1 MDIFQAIILGL
12 IQGLGE
18 FLPISSSGHLV
29 LTPWVFGWED
39 QGLAFDIALHF
50 GTLIAVIGFF
60 WKEWFAIFCAFFG
73 IHHKLCEER
82 KYPSNF
88 LPLLVAGTVPG
99 ALLGFILEEK
109 VATVLRSPWVIVTS
123 LTIFGGLLYLADLKA
138 RKSKEMNLITLKD
151 TLLIG
156 FAQALAII
164 PGTSRSGI
172 TITVGLALGFGRK
185 GAAKFSFLLATPI
198 IFGATAFKAKDL
210 LGAGIGTPEIVGI
223 AVSAISGFFAIA
235 GLLKFVEK
243 VSYKV
248 FFWYRIVLAAVIV
261 LLIFI
266 R

>member
-1 MDIFQAIILGL
+1 MDIFQAVILGL

-18 FLPISSSGHLV
+18 FLPISSSGHLI
-29 LTPWVFGWED
+29 LAPWVFGWED

-50 GTLIAVIGFF
+50 GTLIAVVGFF
-60 WKEWFAIFCAFFG
+60 WKEWFAIFAAFFG

-82 KYPSNF
+82 KYPPNF
-88 LPLLVAGTVPG
+88 LPLLVAGTIPG
-99 ALLGFILEEK
+99 AFLGFLFEEK
-109 VATVLRSPWVIVTS
+109 VETILRSPWVVVTS
-123 LTIFGGLLYLADLKA
+123 LAIFGGLLYLADLKSK
-138 RKSKEMNLITLKD
+138 KSKEMNMITLKD

-164 PGTSRSGI
+164 PGTSRSGV

-198 IFGATAFKAKDL
+198 IFGAAMYKLKDL
-210 LGAGIGTPEIVGI
+210 LGAGIGTPELVGI
-223 AVSAISGFFAIA
+223 AVSAISGFLAIA

-248 FFWYRIVLAAVIV
+248 FFWYRIALAVVIA